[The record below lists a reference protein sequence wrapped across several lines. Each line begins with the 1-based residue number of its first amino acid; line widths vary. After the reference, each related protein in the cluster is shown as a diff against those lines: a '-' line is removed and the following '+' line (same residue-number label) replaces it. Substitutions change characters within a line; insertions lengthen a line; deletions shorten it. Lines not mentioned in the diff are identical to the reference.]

1 LAKKNTKQKKIIPEE
16 EIEKEKTDN
25 FKIWNYILTNKNL
38 KKLNFNNSILEFLNF
53 NFKENKINNIIGKHY
68 FLKKLKKKRNWIRK

>member
-53 NFKENKINNIIGKHY
+53 NFKENKINNIIGKLY
-68 FLKKLKKKRNWIRK
+68 FF